1 MLYSKEI
8 RNGERVSEKR
18 KKGREGESKE
28 DLVRDEGEGGKDN
41 IGDRGE
47 RIRIYHVLEA

>member
-18 KKGREGESKE
+18 KEGREGESKE
-28 DLVRDEGEGGKDN
+28 DLVRDEGEGRKDN